1 MRWDQITAS
10 LKQLTG
16 KILPAPSAAPGQGS
30 SRNVSKDTT
39 AVHDGEQD
47 EPQMTPYPPD
57 DRDERNTFSLHISC

>member
-16 KILPAPSAAPGQGS
+16 KVLPAPRAAPGRGA
-30 SRNVSKDTT
+30 SRNASKDRP
-39 AVHDGEQD
+39 AIYDGKQD
-47 EPQMTPYPPD
+47 EPQMTPYSPD